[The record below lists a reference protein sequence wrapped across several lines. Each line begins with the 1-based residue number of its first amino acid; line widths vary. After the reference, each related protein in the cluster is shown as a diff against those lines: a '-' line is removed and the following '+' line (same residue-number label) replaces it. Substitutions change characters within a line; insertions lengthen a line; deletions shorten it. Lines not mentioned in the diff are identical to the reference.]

1 MKSLRDVRKA
11 RGWSLRETEIVTG
24 MAYST
29 LAKVERGE
37 QYLTGDQKIRLVR
50 ALGLTKA
57 DARQIAEF
65 ALEVPA

>member
-1 MKSLRDVRKA
+1 
-11 RGWSLRETEIVTG
+11 